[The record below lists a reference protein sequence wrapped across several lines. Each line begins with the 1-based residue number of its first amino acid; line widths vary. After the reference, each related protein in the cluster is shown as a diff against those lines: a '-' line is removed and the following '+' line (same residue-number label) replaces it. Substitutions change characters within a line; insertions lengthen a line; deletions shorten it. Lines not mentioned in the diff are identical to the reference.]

1 MMESWFLLPAAALLV
16 GACAL
21 VPLGQQVLR
30 RGVVFMDLAV
40 AQAAAAGSL
49 WALVV
54 LHRADDGAQPLLDLS
69 GLAGSLVC
77 ALAVAWLSRRWPPRR
92 EALIGLLYVLFACL
106 ALLGARM
113 DPHGRD
119 RLLELLAADVLW
131 VQGPQILALS
141 AAAALLWAGL
151 LWKPSL
157 MEHDALFYTG
167 FALIIS
173 LAVPVL
179 GLFVVFALLI
189 GPALWDHA
197 RHEAA
202 PPGPREPHDA
212 RPENPEHAEHAEH
225 PHSTAWRALSM
236 PLALAGSACLM
247 GLAASWWWD
256 APSGACVALSCA
268 VLGLGAVARRR

>member
-1 MMESWFLLPAAALLV
+1 MDSWFWLPALALLL

-21 VPLGQQVLR
+21 VPLGQQVLQ

-49 WALVV
+49 WALVA
-54 LHRADDGAQPLLDLS
+54 LHQHQEGHETALDLA

-77 ALAVAWLSRRWPPRR
+77 ALAVAALSRRWPQRR
-92 EALIGLLYVLFACL
+92 EALIGLLYVLCAAL

-119 RLLELLAADVLW
+119 RMLELLAADVLW
-131 VQGPQILALS
+131 VQGPQVLMLAL
-141 AAAALLWAGL
+141 AAVLLWVALWMRPQL
-151 LWKPSL
+151 LGQDTP
-157 MEHDALFYTG
+157 FYIG

-173 LAVPVL
+173 VAVPVL

-189 GPALWDHA
+189 GPALWLRASPQAPSLHA
-197 RHEAA
+197 L
-202 PPGPREPHDA
+202 
-212 RPENPEHAEHAEH
+212 
-225 PHSTAWRALSM
+225 RA
-236 PLALAGSACLM
+236 PLALAFGACAL

-256 APSGACVALSCA
+256 APSGACVALACA
-268 VLGLGAVARRR
+268 LLGLAAALRRT